1 MAKTEQV
8 SSLTTLPNLPAAQPN
23 HPNIA
28 CCTGLRTPL
37 SPISL
42 LLRRGFGLVIAT
54 LLCAF
59 ALPAVSDTSAGL
71 SPHSAQYKLVLDGKG
86 RFETKAIRKLTSD
99 AEQQWSVSLKA
110 STFIASF
117 SEITRFRL
125 DDQGITPL
133 TYDKKSKVFTKKT
146 ERQLRYDWSGLQ
158 LTNGEQQWPLSLTQP
173 IYDSLSYQLQ
183 LQLDLAQGKP
193 SLSYQVNTGEQL
205 ETYQFERIGNEKVS
219 VGYGTLDTVRVER
232 TYAHTTNAANATSEK
247 GAGKTTRLWFAPSL
261 NYQLVKLERVNKKGQ
276 TTHLTLEKIL
286 SR

>member
-8 SSLTTLPNLPAAQPN
+8 SSLTTLPNLPAAKS
-23 HPNIA
+23 NIA
-28 CCTGLRTPL
+28 CSKLRTPI
-37 SPISL
+37 SP
-42 LLRRGFGLVIAT
+42 LLRRRFGLVIAT

-158 LTNGEQQWPLSLTQP
+158 LTNGEQQWPLSLSQP
-173 IYDSLSYQLQ
+173 IYDPLSYQLQ
-183 LQLDLAQGKP
+183 LQLDLAQGKT

-232 TYAHTTNAANATSEK
+232 TYAHTTNTINEK

-276 TTHLTLEKIL
+276 TTHLTLEKML

>member
-1 MAKTEQV
+1 MMAKTEQV
-8 SSLTTLPNLPAAQPN
+8 SSLATPPALPSAKS
-23 HPNIA
+23 NIA
-28 CCTGLRTPL
+28 CCTDLRTPL
-37 SPISL
+37 SLISP
-42 LLRRGFGLVIAT
+42 LLRRGSDLIIVT
-54 LLCAF
+54 LLCIF
-59 ALPAVSDTSAGL
+59 ALPAVSDTSTGL

-146 ERQLRYDWSGLQ
+146 ERQLRYDWPGLQ
-158 LTNGEQQWPLSLTQP
+158 LTNGEQQWPLSLAQP
-173 IYDSLSYQLQ
+173 IYDPLSYQLQ
-183 LQLDLAQGKP
+183 LQLDLAQGKT

-205 ETYQFERIGNEKVS
+205 ETYQFERLGNEKVS
-219 VGYGTLDTVRVER
+219 VGYGTLDTVHVER
-232 TYAHTTNAANATSEK
+232 TYAHTTNATNEK

-261 NYQLVKLERVNKKGQ
+261 NYQLVKLERVNQKGQ
-276 TTHLTLEKIL
+276 TTHLTLEKML